1 MSFTIAFSGKG
12 GTGKTT
18 LASLCVKYLVGRP
31 NGSPLLAV
39 DADPNSNLNECL
51 GVNISA
57 SVADIREKS
66 LEREKNIPSGMSKP
80 DFIEYQIEKTVV
92 ESSGFDLL
100 AMGRPEGPGC
110 YCYANNLIRKF
121 IDRLSAKYK
130 FVIIDTEAGME
141 HFSRRTTRK
150 VDLLLIVSDYS
161 VRGIRAAGKIKR
173 LVKELNLQIGKTLLI
188 LNRSPEEVCR
198 GTACRALIDEIEKN
212 NLVLAG
218 IIPEDETV
226 RGFDAEGKPL
236 IGLPDDS
243 KCYRALVDIIT
254 KEI

>member
-18 LASLCVKYLVGRP
+18 LASLCVKYLIGQP
-31 NGSPLLAV
+31 NRSPLLAV

-51 GVNISA
+51 GLGIGA

-188 LNRSPEEVCR
+188 LNRSPEEVCK
-198 GTACRALIDEIEKN
+198 GTACRALTDEIEKN

-226 RGFDAEGKPL
+226 RNFDAEGKPL
-236 IGLPDDS
+236 IELPEDS
-243 KCYRALVDIIT
+243 KSCQALVDIIT